1 VPTPARSGVR
11 PDRQR
16 AVCVAVLQEAGS
28 LKRKVHALAGLE
40 LPVSSHLDIGEVDEA
55 AAWNLWRLDHTPA
68 FIRVER
74 LDHARC
80 PFRLSGRSL
89 RHGPIMPRCACC
101 RRNGPCTSQG
111 GTVLSVATL
120 DDVTR
125 LARELPEVTEG
136 ERHGNRTW
144 FVAGKAFAWDRPFS
158 KADIRRFGDQ
168 TPPEGPIL
176 AVRVEDLGE
185 KEAVLAAH
193 PEAFFTIPHFDG
205 YSAVLIQLPLVAEK
219 ALREAIADG
228 WLACAP
234 PKLAGQYLNR

>member
-1 VPTPARSGVR
+1 
-11 PDRQR
+11 
-16 AVCVAVLQEAGS
+16 
-28 LKRKVHALAGLE
+28 
-40 LPVSSHLDIGEVDEA
+40 
-55 AAWNLWRLDHTPA
+55 
-68 FIRVER
+68 
-74 LDHARC
+74 
-80 PFRLSGRSL
+80 
-89 RHGPIMPRCACC
+89 
-101 RRNGPCTSQG
+101 
-111 GTVLSVATL
+111 VATL

-125 LARELPEVTEG
+125 LASGLPEVSEG

-158 KADIRRFGDQ
+158 KADIRRFGDE

-205 YSAVLIQLPLVAEK
+205 YSAVLIQLRLVGEQP
-219 ALREAIADG
+219 LREAITDG

-234 PKLAGQYLNR
+234 PKLAQQYLTR